1 MRSLKMAMLAVAFV
15 AVPAF
20 AQAAEVVVWHS
31 YRGKERAALE
41 EVSQSF
47 NAKNKDAQIKLLAIP
62 YDAFADKITA
72 AVPRGKGPDLFIFA
86 QDRIG
91 DWAAAGLIEPLGFW
105 MDDALRS
112 AFVEPTLEAV
122 TYDDA
127 IYGLPMAFKMTALF
141 YNKKLVKTPPKSTGE
156 LIKMAKA
163 HTDAKKGKFGLV
175 YENANFY
182 FQSAWLQGF
191 GGRVFDK
198 KGRPTLDSKE
208 VVASMAFAQRLA
220 HKEGIMPEEATSMLV
235 TTLFNKG
242 DAAFVI
248 NGPWFMGEIDKSVD
262 YGVAV
267 FPTIDDAGGK
277 PGTPFLTAESIIM
290 SAKSEDKKASFKVM
304 EFLTSVEAAKV
315 LAEKGRITVARK
327 AVYEDAK
334 LASDPKLSVFR
345 AQLKNSVP
353 MPNSPAMKM
362 VWSPATTAMNKIING
377 RADPAAAMKT
387 AQDEVKELVK
397 GARR

>member
-1 MRSLKMAMLAVAFV
+1 MRTLKMAMLALALVAI
-15 AVPAF
+15 PAF

-41 EVSQSF
+41 QVSKTF
-47 NAKNKDAQIKLLAIP
+47 NSKSKDVQIKLLAIP
-62 YDAFADKITA
+62 YDAFPDKITA

-91 DWAAAGLIEPLGFW
+91 DWAAAGLIEPLDFW
-105 MDDALRS
+105 MDDALS
-112 AFVEPTLEAV
+112 AAFVKPTLEAV
-122 TYDDA
+122 TYDDS

-141 YNKKLVKTPPKSTGE
+141 YNKKLVKTPPKTTNE
-156 LIKMAKA
+156 LIAMAKK
-163 HTDAKKGKFGLV
+163 HTNAKKGKFGLV

-182 FQSAWLQGF
+182 FQSAWMQGF
-191 GGRVFDK
+191 GGRVFSK
-198 KGRPTLDSKE
+198 KGQPTLDTKP
-208 VVASMAFAQRLA
+208 VIDSMRFAQRLA

-248 NGPWFMGEIDKSVD
+248 NGPWFMGEIEKGVD

-267 FPTIDDAGGK
+267 FPKIDDAGGR

-290 SAKSEDKKASFKVM
+290 SAKSTDKKGAFKIM
-304 EFLTSVEAAKV
+304 QYLTSVEAGKV
-315 LAEKGRITVARK
+315 LATKGRITVARK
-327 AVYEDAK
+327 AVYDDPK
-334 LASDPKLSVFR
+334 LANDPKLSVFR

-377 RADPAAAMKT
+377 KADPEAAMKA
-387 AQDEVKELVK
+387 AQAEVKGLVK